1 LFETGILIRKSC
13 VIQAFKGLQAKDFLT
28 KIRPR
33 SLAAS
38 GMKSPNIGFGDSDG
52 VRTAAVV
59 TYQE

>member
-1 LFETGILIRKSC
+1 
-13 VIQAFKGLQAKDFLT
+13 VIQAFKDLPAKGFLT

-38 GMKSPNIGFGDSDG
+38 GMKSPNIGFGDNDG
-52 VRTAAVV
+52 VRTAAAVM